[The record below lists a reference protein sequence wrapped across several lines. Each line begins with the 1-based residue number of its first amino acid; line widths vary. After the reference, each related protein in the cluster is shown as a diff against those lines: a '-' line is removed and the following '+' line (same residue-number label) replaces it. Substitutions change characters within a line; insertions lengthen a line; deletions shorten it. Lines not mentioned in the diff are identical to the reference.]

1 MSTSKQTHDHA
12 TIKAWVEK
20 HDGVPSVVE
29 DTADGKGG
37 GILRIHFPKNSD
49 SSSELKET
57 DWDTFFK
64 AFDKHKL
71 DFLYQEKKANGDES
85 TFHKFVERE

>member
-37 GILRIHFPKNSD
+37 GF
-49 SSSELKET
+49 
-57 DWDTFFK
+57 
-64 AFDKHKL
+64 
-71 DFLYQEKKANGDES
+71 
-85 TFHKFVERE
+85 